1 MAGPGGTSLRA
12 FVCPRT
18 PRAVRMRR
26 GSRER
31 AGEGFLAR
39 SQRPLGR
46 GHSPR
51 EVGRARMLALRFV
64 WIAAISAS
72 ARARPAPGRPLF
84 AADSEGGA
92 LLRPSYRPDVL
103 TARAV
108 HAGGSEAGR
117 SAPGGVRVAS
127 DAARSHRN
135 EGSGPV
141 EPWAISRKLDHDD
154 ATNSTTSRTPRQ
166 RPGSTG
172 SEAGPDHSRAFRRI
186 ETRCRVTPKR
196 SAICSIVRPSA

>member
-1 MAGPGGTSLRA
+1 VSALEKVSWLGPSVLLAGGT
-12 FVCPRT
+12 
-18 PRAVRMRR
+18 RR
-26 GSRER
+26 GRL
-31 AGEGFLAR
+31 AGLGCSPSALYGLQLYPPLPEPGPRLDAR
-39 SQRPLGR
+39 S
-46 GHSPR
+46 SPPILR
-51 EVGRARMLALRFV
+51 VARCSGPVTGPMC
-64 WIAAISAS
+64 S
-72 ARARPAPGRPLF
+72 RPARCTPE
-84 AADSEGGA
+84 AAK
-92 LLRPSYRPDVL
+92 PDGQR
-103 TARAV
+103 RA
-108 HAGGSEAGR
+108 
-117 SAPGGVRVAS
+117 GVRVAS

-154 ATNSTTSRTPRQ
+154 ATKSTTSRTPRQ